1 MWAPLFPA
9 KDSWEET
16 SNHEVSAAR
25 YGFTQPSGADFR
37 MGKPHGLFSTNSLF
51 NRQSKYENAFLN
63 PPLVLKLTLIRRV
76 RVLQSQTIPGWHLQG
91 LAFIAA

>member
-16 SNHEVSAAR
+16 SKHEVSAAH

-37 MGKPHGLFSTNSLF
+37 TGKPYGLFSTNLLF
-51 NRQSKYENAFLN
+51 NRQSK
-63 PPLVLKLTLIRRV
+63 
-76 RVLQSQTIPGWHLQG
+76 
-91 LAFIAA
+91 